1 MVWMVRQLLRTDITV
16 SENSKKI
23 EHVADIMKEFEEGLS
38 CPQE

>member
-1 MVWMVRQLLRTDITV
+1 MIWMVKQLQRTDTAD
-16 SENSKKI
+16 SENFEKM